1 MTTPVIERAKQPPRE
16 DLLRDAPFK
25 MRAAD
30 PETPNDG
37 RTLDGYAAVFGQEVI
52 IDSWEGRFKE
62 TILRGSMKK
71 SFAENPPRI
80 QFDHG
85 RHPLIGSIPI
95 AKLTSAKEET
105 DAELAPDGGAH
116 IVGRISDN
124 WMMWPVRDAIAE
136 GNINGMSFRFSVV
149 REEWRYPD
157 GKLIKDDEELF
168 VELLKSWNPDYP
180 EEDLLKRALR
190 ELKVPETGPV
200 TWPAYEGT
208 SVGMR
213 SKVTIDLGKLGDPEQ
228 KKILARVIY
237 AADAAERTDE
247 DSKSAS
253 QQDSSTGGSDS
264 PEPTDDRSAG
274 DHESGA
280 SDPPQPTDD
289 ESAGEHESSSQV
301 SPDFRERL
309 KRRAEF
315 QEQYLPLIVKGGSRY
330 GA

>member
-1 MTTPVIERAKQPPRE
+1 MTTAVIERAKTPPRE
-16 DLLRDAPFK
+16 DLLRDAPFA

-37 RTLDGYAAVFGQEVI
+37 RTLDGYGAVFGRVTI

-62 TILRGSMKK
+62 DIARGSMKK
-71 SFAENPPRI
+71 SFDENPPRI

-95 AKLTSAKEET
+95 AKLTFAREEK
-105 DAELAPDGGAH
+105 DPDLAPDWGAH

-124 WMMWPVRDAIAE
+124 WMMWPIRDAIAE

-168 VELLKSWNPDYP
+168 AELMKSWNPDYP
-180 EEDLLKRALR
+180 ESDLLTRSLR
-190 ELKVPETGPV
+190 ELKVPEMGPV
-200 TWPAYEGT
+200 AWPAYEAT
-208 SVGMR
+208 SVGVR

-247 DSKSAS
+247 DSKSVS
-253 QQDSSTGGSDS
+253 KHDSSTGGSDS

-274 DHESGA
+274 DHEPGA
-280 SDPPQPTDD
+280 SDTPQPTDD

-309 KRRAEF
+309 KARAKF